1 MVKILIV
8 DDHEIFREGLK
19 QVINQT
25 DDFTVKDEA
34 CNGREALNLIWKND
48 YDIVILDISMPP
60 GRNGLEVLK
69 QMKIKKPDLRVLIL
83 SVYPEDQ
90 YAIQAIKAGASGYLT
105 KSSVA
110 RELINAL
117 TRISSNGMY
126 ISPEVAEQMADEIKA
141 PRESIIHDLLSPRE
155 FQIFLKIAG
164 GESIKQIAD
173 ELAISSSSVSTH
185 RKRILDKMKLKNTA
199 EMIRYAVKNR
209 LVE

>member
-1 MVKILIV
+1 MLKILIV

-25 DDFTVKDEA
+25 DDFAVKDEA

-69 QMKIKKPDLRVLIL
+69 QMKLKKPDLRVLML

-110 RELINAL
+110 RELVHAL

-155 FQIFLKIAG
+155 FQIFLKIAQ

-185 RKRILDKMKLKNTA
+185 RKRILEKMKLKNTA

>member
-1 MVKILIV
+1 MIKILIV

-25 DDFTVKDEA
+25 DDFAVKDEA

-69 QMKIKKPDLRVLIL
+69 QMKLKKPDLRVLML

-110 RELINAL
+110 RELVHAL

-155 FQIFLKIAG
+155 FQIFLKIAQ

-185 RKRILDKMKLKNTA
+185 RKRILEKMKLKNTA